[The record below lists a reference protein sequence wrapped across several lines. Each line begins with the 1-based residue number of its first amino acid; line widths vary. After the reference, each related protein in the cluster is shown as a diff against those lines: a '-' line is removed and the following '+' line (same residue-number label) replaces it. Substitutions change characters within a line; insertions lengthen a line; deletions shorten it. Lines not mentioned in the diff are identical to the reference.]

1 MSRIRTIK
9 PEFWTSEQVMECSPM
24 ARLAFIGMW
33 NFCDDQGVHPGSAKT
48 LKAEVFP
55 GDDIA
60 SACVS
65 LMVNELVENG
75 LICEFSAKGKQ
86 WWFVKGWHHQLIK
99 NPSTPKY
106 PAPPGESNTEDCPSP
121 TPVLPQSYPSPTP
134 VLPQSYPQEGKGRE
148 GKGKGEER
156 KGEDQKQAQPAA
168 DEVGEKPKKP
178 AAIAAARF
186 DAAEFLI
193 EQGAERQT
201 VADYLTLRK
210 GKKAASTATAMQAI
224 VREAGKA
231 GMGLQDALTLCCSK
245 GWAGF
250 EASWVVQQARAGP
263 RQTLHDQRKATLD
276 ELTGRNRHATETQQP
291 RDITAEVIRIA

>member
-134 VLPQSYPQEGKGRE
+134 VLPPGREGKGRE
-148 GKGKGEER
+148 GKRRGKER
-156 KGEDQKQAQPAA
+156 RRSKAGAA
-168 DEVGEKPKKP
+168 GSRRSWRE
-178 AAIAAARF
+178 
-186 DAAEFLI
+186 
-193 EQGAERQT
+193 T
-201 VADYLTLRK
+201 
-210 GKKAASTATAMQAI
+210 KKASGYRRRSFRRCGI
-224 VREAGKA
+224 P
-231 GMGLQDALTLCCSK
+231 D
-245 GWAGF
+245 
-250 EASWVVQQARAGP
+250 RAGSGEAD
-263 RQTLHDQRKATLD
+263 RR
-276 ELTGRNRHATETQQP
+276 
-291 RDITAEVIRIA
+291 